1 MRFCLRNLSLL
12 QGNLRFL
19 LRNLRNLR
27 LLNLLWL
34 LNISFFDA
42 SFGLNFNLWS
52 LLLLM
57 LLL

>member
-19 LRNLRNLR
+19 LSNLRNLR